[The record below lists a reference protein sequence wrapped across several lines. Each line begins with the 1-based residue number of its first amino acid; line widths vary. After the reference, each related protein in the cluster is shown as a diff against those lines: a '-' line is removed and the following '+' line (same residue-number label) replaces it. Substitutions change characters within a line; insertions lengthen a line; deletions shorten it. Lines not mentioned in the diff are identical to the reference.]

1 MLLPAEISIA
11 GVYVPG
17 LLLLAVLLLFAAWVV
32 DALAG
37 RAGVYRHAWH
47 PPLFRLALY
56 VGAFAAA
63 GLLLL
68 P

>member
-1 MLLPAEISIA
+1 MQLPAEVSIA

-17 LLLLAVLLLFAAWVV
+17 LLLVAAALLLVAWAL
-32 DALAG
+32 DAVAG
-37 RAGVYRHAWH
+37 RAGLYRYAWH
-47 PPLFRLALY
+47 PALFRLALY
-56 VGAFAAA
+56 VGAFAAL

>member
-1 MLLPAEISIA
+1 MLLPAELSIA

-17 LLLLAVLLLFAAWVV
+17 LLVLSAALLLLAWGL

-37 RAGVYRHAWH
+37 RAGLYRYAWH
-47 PPLFRLALY
+47 PALFRLAIY
-56 VGAFAAA
+56 VSAFAAL

>member
-1 MLLPAEISIA
+1 MSLPAEISIA

-17 LLLLAVLLLFAAWVV
+17 LLVLAVLLLSAAWAV

-37 RAGVYRHAWH
+37 RAGLYRYAWH

-56 VGAFAAA
+56 VAVFAAC

>member
-1 MLLPAEISIA
+1 MSLPAEISIA

-17 LLLLAVLLLFAAWVV
+17 LLVLAVLLLIAAWAV
-32 DALAG
+32 DTLAG
-37 RAGVYRHAWH
+37 RSGLYRHAWH

-56 VGAFAAA
+56 VGAFAGA

>member
-1 MLLPAEISIA
+1 MQLPAEVSIA

-17 LLLLAVLLLFAAWVV
+17 LLLVGAALLLVAWAL
-32 DALAG
+32 DAVAG
-37 RAGVYRHAWH
+37 RAGLYRYAWH
-47 PPLFRLALY
+47 PSLFRLAIY
-56 VGAFAAA
+56 VGAFAAL

>member
-17 LLLLAVLLLFAAWVV
+17 LLALAAVLLLIAWAL

-37 RAGVYRHAWH
+37 RTGLYRYAWH
-47 PPLFRLALY
+47 PPLLRLAIY
-56 VGAFAAA
+56 VGAFATL

>member
-1 MLLPAEISIA
+1 MLPAEISIA

-17 LLLLAVLLLFAAWVV
+17 LLLLAALLLCVAWAL

-37 RAGVYRHAWH
+37 RAGLYRYAWH
-47 PPLFRLALY
+47 PPLFRLAVY
-56 VGAFAAA
+56 VGVFAAC

>member
-1 MLLPAEISIA
+1 MSLPAEISIA

-17 LLLLAVLLLFAAWVV
+17 LLVLAAALLPVAWAV

-37 RAGVYRHAWH
+37 RAGLYRYAWH
-47 PPLFRLALY
+47 PPLLRLAVY
-56 VGAFAAA
+56 VGVFAAL

>member
-17 LLLLAVLLLFAAWVV
+17 LLVLGVALLLVAWAL
-32 DALAG
+32 DAVAG
-37 RAGVYRHAWH
+37 RAGLYRYAWH
-47 PPLFRLALY
+47 PSLFRLAIY
-56 VGAFAAA
+56 VGAFAAL

>member
-1 MLLPAEISIA
+1 MPLPAEISIA

-17 LLLLAVLLLFAAWVV
+17 LLVLAVLLLCVASAA

-37 RAGVYRHAWH
+37 RAGLYRYAWH

-56 VGAFAAA
+56 VGTFAAC